1 MKTLTTIASLSA
13 LSLALAACGSA
24 EDAAT
29 EASPDTVEMV
39 SEEALAPVTEEP
51 VEDADASLDDVEGPE
66 AVSEETAE
74 AAADDAASVAEEAAA
89 AAAAAEAADAIDGI
103 GDAADEA
110 SNAIEQISEAVDK
123 AEDIID

>member
-24 EDAAT
+24 EDAST

-51 VEDADASLDDVEGPE
+51 VADPDASLDDVEGPD

-89 AAAAAEAADAIDGI
+89 AAEAADAIDEI
-103 GDAADEA
+103 GDAADDA
-110 SNAIEQISEAVDK
+110 SNAIDRIGEVVDK